1 MDSEL
6 DRTLNVFDEQS
17 SKEFEQYI
25 DELHAA
31 QGETD
36 EFVQKI
42 SGGMFSGFD
51 DMVDQM
57 WGKR

>member
-25 DELHAA
+25 DEIHAA
-31 QGETD
+31 QRTD
-36 EFVQKI
+36 DLIQKL
-42 SGGMFSGFD
+42 SGGMFSGVE
-51 DMVDQM
+51 DMADQM
-57 WGKR
+57 WGKK